1 VTEAVKRRYDNSRR
15 QAQVRATRLK
25 VIEAAKRLFTEHGYP
40 ATTIEAIAEAADV
53 PLPTV
58 YRLSGS
64 KRALLTA
71 VLDTSLGG
79 DDQPVAFA
87 DRPAVRAARAEPD
100 PVRMVT
106 AFARIVRELMDRSSA
121 IQHVLATAAQVDAGA
136 AELLAEIRR
145 QRHTGQ
151 SRIIAALAARDALD
165 PGLDTSEAADIVY
178 ALLSPEVHR
187 ILTVER
193 GWPADRYERW
203 IVRSLATLL
212 DTSQYPPANPKLRP
226 RTKATRAAPRPPR
239 PDTPLRRHTDQTPQ
253 IPGEPDSSP

>member
-1 VTEAVKRRYDNSRR
+1 MTEAVKRPYDNSRR
-15 QAQVRATRLK
+15 QAQARATRQA
-25 VIEAAKRLFTEHGYP
+25 VIESAKRLFTDHGYP
-40 ATTIEAIAEAADV
+40 ATTIEAVADAADV

-58 YRLSGS
+58 YRLFGS

-79 DDQPVAFA
+79 DDQPIAFA

-100 PVRMVT
+100 PVAMLG

-121 IQHVLATAAQVDAGA
+121 IQHVLATAAQVDAEA

-151 SRIIAALAARDALD
+151 SRIVAALDARSALD
-165 PGLDTSEAADIVY
+165 PGLDTAEAADIVY

-203 IVRSLATLL
+203 IARSLATLL
-212 DTSQYPPANPKLRP
+212 PADKRPPANPASKP
-226 RTKATRAAPRPPR
+226 PAQVNPGDPAPAAANH
-239 PDTPLRRHTDQTPQ
+239 TASQTAGSGPLDF
-253 IPGEPDSSP
+253 GEA